1 MTILI
6 SDLYGKQ
13 IISNTGK
20 MVGMV
25 EDIIVD
31 FEEGTVSSLLL
42 TKIEDLTRAA
52 DTKQKFAKN
61 SVRYSSVKSV
71 SETIVVSGGK

>member
-1 MTILI
+1 MTILL

-31 FEEGTVSSLLL
+31 FEEGSVSSLL
-42 TKIEDLTRAA
+42 
-52 DTKQKFAKN
+52 
-61 SVRYSSVKSV
+61 
-71 SETIVVSGGK
+71 